1 MKKKGLWL
9 GVLLL
14 LLLLPASTVFAD
26 GPRIVTDDGRIFVDE
41 DVSLEPGE
49 TMDGDLGVFN
59 GDLSVPAGS
68 AINGDAFVTN
78 GGVEVSGTIA
88 GSLAVIGGDLTLAQG
103 AVVEGDLF
111 VMSGDAE
118 IAGRV
123 RGDLSIW
130 SGRGDLRDTA
140 IVDGDLMSVSG
151 SLERATGARV
161 GGEELSDIRLPN
173 LAIIRE
179 RIDVFKTPG
188 RLVDLPWV
196 PRDAGETPAQ
206 QFSRFLGR
214 VIAAGFFSMIFVAL
228 GLLIVLI
235 WPRPT
240 RRVSECIGTM
250 PAQSFV
256 LGLLTFLIAA
266 VLEALAGVLLILLIV
281 IGAGLIGTVIL
292 SPVGLLLILL
302 SVLVLLPVP
311 LALLVGMVL
320 GWVALAELIG
330 HKVGKALRVRKL
342 QPLGATL
349 LGLLITVPVSAVLW
363 VIEPCCCAWP
373 FVILLTSIGLGAV
386 FHTRF
391 GKQDCRQPTPPSTPR
406 QKAGKRETL
415 PAEEDEK
422 AGEPEALPA
431 EAMDEEA
438 GAPDQPSDVT
448 T

>member
-9 GVLLL
+9 GVLLLL

-26 GPRIVTDDGRIFVDE
+26 GPRIATDDGRIYVDE

-68 AINGDAFVTN
+68 AIKGDVFVANGEA
-78 GGVEVSGTIA
+78 EVSGTIA

-103 AVVEGDLF
+103 ALVEGDLF
-111 VMSGDAE
+111 VMSGDSE

-123 RGDLSIW
+123 GGDLSIW
-130 SGRGDLRDTA
+130 SGRGNLRETA
-140 IVDGDLMSVSG
+140 VVDGDLMSVSG
-151 SLERATGARV
+151 SLERAAGARI
-161 GGEELSDIRLPN
+161 GGQELSEIRLPN
-173 LAIIRE
+173 LSLISE
-179 RIDVFKTPG
+179 RIDVLRLPG
-188 RLVDLPWV
+188 RFVDLPWV
-196 PRDAGETPAQ
+196 PRDAGETPGQ
-206 QFSRFLGR
+206 QFSRFMGR
-214 VIAAGFFSMIFVAL
+214 VMTAGFSSMVFIAL
-228 GLLIVLI
+228 GVLLVLI

-240 RRVSECIGTM
+240 RRVSECIATM
-250 PAQSFV
+250 PVQSFA

-281 IGAGLIGTVIL
+281 VAAALMGTVIL
-292 SPVGLLLILL
+292 IPIGLLLILL

-311 LALLVGMVL
+311 LALVGGMVL

-330 HKVGKALRVRKL
+330 QKVGKALRIRQI
-342 QPLGATL
+342 QPLGAAL
-349 LGLLITVPVSAVLW
+349 IGLLITVPATAVLW
-363 VIEPCCCAWP
+363 VVAPVCCAWP
-373 FVILLTSIGLGAV
+373 FVILLTSLGLGAV

-391 GKQDCRQPTPPSTPR
+391 GRHDCRQPTPPKRPAKP
-406 QKAGKRETL
+406 KAL
-415 PAEEDEK
+415 PGDEVD
-422 AGEPEALPA
+422 ESEALPA